1 MNEAS
6 EHSSLPP
13 KRRREL
19 RARAHAL
26 KPVVWVAQSG
36 MSEGAMREVDRALT
50 AHELIKIHAVG
61 GDRQAREALLETLC
75 RALSAEPVQI
85 IGKTL
90 IVFRARAPQEPQP
103 AKGSRSVQAKLSLPP
118 RRHAASQ
125 RRSSSTTKRRDSVRR
140 SKRSV

>member
-1 MNEAS
+1 M
-6 EHSSLPP
+6 PP

-26 KPVVWVAQSG
+26 KPVVWVAPSG

-50 AHELIKIHAVG
+50 AHELIKIHAAG
-61 GDRQAREALLETLC
+61 DDRQAREALLETLC

-90 IVFRARAPQEPQP
+90 IVFRARPPQEPKAATAP
-103 AKGSRSVQAKLSLPP
+103 STARARRGRPP
-118 RRHAASQ
+118 RRPAASE
-125 RRSSSTTKRRDSVRR
+125 RRASSTMKRRTSVRR